1 MRSVRLLRAAPA
13 TALLVV
19 LGLAAGGQAQS
30 PAGDPTRIP
39 TRPTADALLAR
50 AVELHQ
56 AGDYLGAV
64 ASYEEALAQQPDNAG
79 AHSNLGAALVQL
91 GRHDLGLQHYRRA
104 LELEPQNPA
113 FRFNLALALY
123 KVGDAPHAAEELTRV
138 LALRKDDLRAR
149 LLLGDSYL
157 RMGRFQDVV
166 DVLAPWQEEFGD
178 DKAFGY
184 VLGSA
189 LVETDRADYAQ
200 LLLDRIFKDGESA
213 EAHLVM
219 ATAHLR
225 ANDTAAALA
234 ELGKAA
240 ALNPSLPA
248 VNALMGRAL
257 LRNGDQEG
265 ALRAF
270 QRELTLNPNDF
281 QANLEVAELKKRDQA
296 FDDAKI
302 YVERALR
309 MRPDDPGARFSMA
322 GIHVS
327 LGEPEPARVLLE
339 DVVADAP
346 NYTEAY
352 VLLATVYYRLQR
364 KEDGDRMRKVV
375 ERLNAEAQQRNLLKQ
390 P

>member
-1 MRSVRLLRAAPA
+1 M
-13 TALLVV
+13 
-19 LGLAAGGQAQS
+19 LAALSGAVGTAAQVAPGAAD
-30 PAGDPTRIP
+30 PARIP
-39 TRPTADALLAR
+39 TRPPVEALLAR
-50 AVELHQ
+50 AVELQQ

-64 ASYEEALAQQPDNAG
+64 ATYEEALARQPDNAG
-79 AHSNLGAALVQL
+79 AHSNMGAALVQL
-91 GRHDLGLQHYRRA
+91 GRHDLGLRHYRRA
-104 LELEPQNPA
+104 IELEPANPA

-123 KVGDAPHAAEELTRV
+123 KVGNAPAAAAELTRV
-138 LALRKDDLRAR
+138 LELRTDDLRAR

-200 LLLDRIFKDGESA
+200 VLIDRIFKDGESA

-225 ANDTAAALA
+225 ASDTTAALA
-234 ELGKAA
+234 ELTKAA
-240 ALNPSLPA
+240 AINPTLPT

-270 QRELTLNPNDF
+270 QRELTINPNDF

-327 LGEPEPARVLLE
+327 LGEPEPARELLE
-339 DVVADAP
+339 QVVADAP
-346 NYTEAY
+346 TYSEAY

-364 KEDGDRMRKVV
+364 KEDGDRMRAVV
-375 ERLNAEAQQRNLLKQ
+375 ERLNAEAQQRNLLKK